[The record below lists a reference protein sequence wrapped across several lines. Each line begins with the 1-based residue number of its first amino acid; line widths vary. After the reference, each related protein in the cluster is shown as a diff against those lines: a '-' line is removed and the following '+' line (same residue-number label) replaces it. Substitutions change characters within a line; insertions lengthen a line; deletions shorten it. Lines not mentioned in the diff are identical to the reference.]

1 MKSKIIISEQEKQLI
16 PAAFNM
22 LKYSYSPYSNFKVG
36 AALLSS
42 TGKFFGGCN
51 IEFFLGGGA
60 TVCAERTAI
69 FKAVSE
75 GVKSFS
81 AICIVGGKNS
91 DVQDFC
97 SPCGICRQ
105 VLSEFCKPDF
115 KIILASSLTD
125 FKVFTLSDLLPESF
139 SL

>member
-1 MKSKIIISEQEKQLI
+1 M
-16 PAAFNM
+16 
-22 LKYSYSPYSNFKVG
+22 
-36 AALLSS
+36 LSS
-42 TGKFFGGCN
+42 TGKIFGGCN
-51 IEFFLGGGA
+51 IEFFWGGGA

-75 GVKSFS
+75 GEKSFS
-81 AICIVGGKNS
+81 AICIVGGKNG

>member
-42 TGKFFGGCN
+42 TGKIFGGCN
-51 IEFFLGGGA
+51 IENSSFGA

-75 GVKSFS
+75 GEKLFS
-81 AICIVGGKNS
+81 AI
-91 DVQDFC
+91 
-97 SPCGICRQ
+97 
-105 VLSEFCKPDF
+105 
-115 KIILASSLTD
+115 
-125 FKVFTLSDLLPESF
+125 
-139 SL
+139 

>member
-16 PAAFNM
+16 PAVFNM

-51 IEFFLGGGA
+51 IEFFWGGGA

-105 VLSEFCKPDF
+105 ILSEFCKPDF
-115 KIILASSLTD
+115 KTILASSLTD

>member
-42 TGKFFGGCN
+42 TGKIFGGCN
-51 IEFFLGGGA
+51 IENSSFGA
-60 TVCAERTAI
+60 TVCAERIAI

-75 GVKSFS
+75 GEKSFS
-81 AICIVGGKNS
+81 AICIVGGKNG
-91 DVQDFC
+91 DVQDFFFAVFYFH
-97 SPCGICRQ
+97 SNKLNFFQNKEKYYHFLYYVQPGS
-105 VLSEFCKPDF
+105 VLWRKGKNYSY
-115 KIILASSLTD
+115 S
-125 FKVFTLSDLLPESF
+125 
-139 SL
+139 

>member
-22 LKYSYSPYSNFKVG
+22 LKYSYSPYSNLKVG

-42 TGKFFGGCN
+42 TGKIFGGCN
-51 IEFFLGGGA
+51 IENSSFGA

-75 GVKSFS
+75 GEKSFS
-81 AICIVGGKNS
+81 AICIVGGKNG

-105 VLSEFCKPDF
+105 VLSEF
-115 KIILASSLTD
+115 
-125 FKVFTLSDLLPESF
+125 
-139 SL
+139 

>member
-42 TGKFFGGCN
+42 TEKIFGGCN
-51 IEFFLGGGA
+51 IEFFWGGGA

-75 GVKSFS
+75 GENRFQQFASLEAKMVMFRIFVLR
-81 AICIVGGKNS
+81 AEFADRFFLNS
-91 DVQDFC
+91 VN
-97 SPCGICRQ
+97 
-105 VLSEFCKPDF
+105 L
-115 KIILASSLTD
+115 ILKL
-125 FKVFTLSDLLPESF
+125 F
-139 SL
+139 SLPH